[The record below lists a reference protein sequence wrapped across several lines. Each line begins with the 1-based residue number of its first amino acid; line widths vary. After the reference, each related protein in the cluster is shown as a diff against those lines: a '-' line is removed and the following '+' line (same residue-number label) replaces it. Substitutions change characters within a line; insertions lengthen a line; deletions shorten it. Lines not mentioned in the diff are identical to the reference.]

1 MKINF
6 NSMKTLTKF
15 VLVSIFV
22 VLIYS
27 IAEFISSIVF
37 QVSHEVLTGCIYAFF
52 GTEIAACGFIKIFK
66 IKKEESI

>member
-1 MKINF
+1 MKARF

-27 IAEFISSIVF
+27 IAEFVSSIIF
-37 QVSHEVLTGCIYAFF
+37 NVSHDVLTGCIYAFF

-66 IKKEESI
+66 IKKEEQL

>member
-1 MKINF
+1 MQVKLS
-6 NSMKTLTKF
+6 SMKTLTKF
-15 VLVSIFV
+15 VLLSIIV

-66 IKKEESI
+66 IKKEEVV